1 MSDTRFPVRAVL
13 FDLDGT
19 LLDTIDDLNDA
30 ANRML
35 ADLERGTRSRAQ
47 IHSFVGKGV
56 ANLVRRCMTED
67 THATEGEIDRA
78 LALFLAHYAALNGER
93 TSVYPGIVETLEA
106 MRARGLQLACV
117 TNKAAAFTVPLLRRM
132 GLDGYFASVV
142 CGDTLA
148 TRKPDPE
155 MLVHACAAL
164 GTTPARALMIGD
176 SANDALAARGAGMPV
191 LLVTYG
197 YSEGMAVDT
206 IDCDGLLSNAVQALD
221 RISVI

>member
-1 MSDTRFPVRAVL
+1 VSRARFPVRAVL

-19 LLDTIDDLNDA
+19 LLDTIDDLTDA

-35 ADLERGTRSRAQ
+35 TDLDRGARPREQ

-67 THATEGEIDRA
+67 SQATENEIDRA
-78 LALFLAHYAALNGER
+78 LSLFLAHYARLNGTR
-93 TSVYPGIVETLEA
+93 TVVYPGVVETLEA
-106 MRARGLQLACV
+106 MRVRGLQLGCV
-117 TNKAAAFTVPLLRRM
+117 TNKAAAFTHPLLRRM
-132 GLDGYFASVV
+132 GLDNYFPVVV
-142 CGDTLA
+142 CGDTLK

-155 MLVHACAAL
+155 MLLHACDAL
-164 GTTPARALMIGD
+164 GTIPARALLIGD
-176 SANDALAARGAGMPV
+176 SANDALAARRAGMPV

>member
-1 MSDTRFPVRAVL
+1 MSQSRFPVRAVL

-19 LLDTIDDLNDA
+19 LLDTIDDLADA

-35 ADLERGTRSRAQ
+35 ADLNRSARPREQ

-67 THATEGEIDRA
+67 THATESEIDQA
-78 LALFLAHYAALNGER
+78 LTLFLAHYATLNGER
-93 TSVYPGIVETLEA
+93 STVYPGIVETLEA
-106 MRARGLQLACV
+106 MRVRGLQLACV
-117 TNKAAAFTVPLLRRM
+117 TNKAAAFTQPLLRRM

-155 MLVHACAAL
+155 MLVHACAVL
-164 GTTPARALMIGD
+164 GATPAQALMIGD

-191 LLVTYG
+191 LLLTYG

-206 IDCDGLLSNAVQALD
+206 IDCDGLLSNAVLALD